1 MEKVIFRQSPAKKS
15 NSCSKKDG
23 ELILTGTELK
33 KVRTELR
40 LTVTDV
46 ARMTG
51 LSRNSIYNIEK
62 DIAAEKNY
70 LYLELF
76 YDRYRFKEM
85 TRIRKEL
92 GDR

>member
-1 MEKVIFRQSPAKKS
+1 MEMLLI
-15 NSCSKKDG
+15 SCSKKDG
-23 ELILTGTELK
+23 GLTLTGAELK
-33 KVRTELR
+33 RARMELR

-76 YDRYRFKEM
+76 YDRYRYKEI
-85 TRIRKEL
+85 TRIRKEF

>member
-1 MEKVIFRQSPAKKS
+1 M
-15 NSCSKKDG
+15 
-23 ELILTGTELK
+23 TGAELK
-33 KVRTELR
+33 RVRMELR
-40 LTVTDV
+40 LTVSAV

-51 LSRNSIYNIEK
+51 ISRTSIYNIEK

-76 YDRYRFKEM
+76 YDRYRYKEM